1 MLMKIHLYLSA
12 MAVCLMAACGNS
24 GHNDHHQHEEES
36 AHEAHSDEIVLT
48 PEKAKAAGVETETV
62 EPAPFRYVIPTGGQL
77 LAAQGEEA
85 TVVAS
90 TAGVVSFTRPL
101 TDGTAV
107 QKGAALLSVSAR
119 NIQDGDPVGRARIA
133 YLTAKDEYER
143 AARLAEKQIVTK
155 KELNRLKEE
164 FENARIAYEA
174 LRPNHSGNG
183 VQIQSPLTGY
193 VKSCLVKEG
202 DFVTVGQALLSVT
215 QTRRLTLRAE
225 VSERYYAQLS
235 GITSANFRTPYDGQ
249 TYSLSELKGRLLSK
263 GKAAGEGSY
272 YIPVSFEF
280 DNCGQMVPG
289 SYVECYLLSA
299 EKPNVTS
306 VPNSALTEE
315 QGVYFVYLQIDEEGY
330 RKQEV
335 KLGMTDGK
343 RTEITAGLNPGDKVV
358 TQGAIHVKL
367 ASASAAIPAHTHNH

>member
-1 MLMKIHLYLSA
+1 MKIHFYLSA
-12 MAVCLMAACGNS
+12 LAVCLTAACGNG
-24 GHNDHHQHEEES
+24 GHNDHHHEEES

-62 EPAPFRYVIPTGGQL
+62 APALFRYVIPAGGQL
-77 LAAQGEEA
+77 LTAQGEET

-107 QKGAALLSVSAR
+107 QKGAALLSVSAQ

-174 LRPNHSGNG
+174 LRPNRSGNG
-183 VQIQSPLTGY
+183 VQIQSPITGF

-215 QTRRLTLRAE
+215 QTKRLTLRAE

-235 GITSANFRTPYDGQ
+235 GITSTNFRTPYDGQ
-249 TYSLSELKGRLLSK
+249 TYSLDKLKGRLLSR

-280 DNCGQMVPG
+280 DNCGQMIPG
-289 SYVECYLLSA
+289 SYVECFLLSA
-299 EKPNVTS
+299 EKPNVIS
-306 VPNSALTEE
+306 IPNSALTEE

-335 KLGMTDGK
+335 KLGMTDGE

>member
-1 MLMKIHLYLSA
+1 MKIHFYLSA
-12 MAVCLMAACGNS
+12 LAVCLTAACGNG
-24 GHNDHHQHEEES
+24 GHNDHHHEEES

-48 PEKAKAAGVETETV
+48 PEKAKAAGVGTETV
-62 EPAPFRYVIPTGGQL
+62 APALFRYVIPAGGQL
-77 LAAQGEEA
+77 LTAQGEEA

-107 QKGAALLSVSAR
+107 QKGAALLSVSAQ

-174 LRPNHSGNG
+174 LRPNRSGNG
-183 VQIQSPLTGY
+183 VQIQSPITGF

-215 QTRRLTLRAE
+215 QTKRLTLRAE

-235 GITSANFRTPYDGQ
+235 GITSANFRTSYDGQ
-249 TYSLSELKGRLLSK
+249 TYSLDKLKGRLLSR

-280 DNCGQMVPG
+280 DNCGQMIPG
-289 SYVECYLLSA
+289 SYVECFLLSA
-299 EKPNVTS
+299 EKPNVIS
-306 VPNSALTEE
+306 IPNSALTEE

-335 KLGMTDGK
+335 KLGMTDGE